1 MINLKNERDCRF
13 SAQTVYDIIAGATE
27 FADEDGFVNPFVF
40 ERALYLLA
48 YASSKEEVRE
58 SIATQLTEG
67 TTILEVWDKIITEQE
82 DEFGAFVSGY
92 SLDMKHIAD
101 EASLWQEDYL
111 KYATSPRGLIEGLS
125 PILEGLAEKLSGQM
139 SSLQNDERLKEAL
152 NIANKWGM
160 DMENVSA
167 PEVALF

>member
-1 MINLKNERDCRF
+1 MINLKNEKDCRF
-13 SAQTVYDIIAGATE
+13 SAQTVYDIIAEATD

-48 YASSKEEVRE
+48 YASSNEEVRE

-67 TTILEVWDKIITEQE
+67 ITILEVWDKIIAEKE
-82 DEFGAFVSGY
+82 DEFDQFINEY
-92 SLDMKHIAD
+92 SLDLKYIAE

-111 KYATSPRGLIEGLS
+111 KYVTSPRGLIEGLS

-152 NIANKWGM
+152 SIANKWGL
-160 DMENVSA
+160 DMENPSS
-167 PEVALF
+167 PEALF

>member
-1 MINLKNERDCRF
+1 MINLKNEKDCRF
-13 SAQTVYDIIAGATE
+13 SAQTVYDIIAGATD
-27 FADEDGFVNPFVF
+27 FANEDGFVNPFVF

-48 YASSKEEVRE
+48 YASSNEEVRE

-67 TTILEVWDKIITEQE
+67 ATILEVWDKIIAERE
-82 DEFGAFVSGY
+82 DEFDQFINEY
-92 SLDMKHIAD
+92 SLDLKHIAE

-111 KYATSPRGLIEGLS
+111 KYVTSPRGLIEGLS

-160 DMENVSA
+160 DMENPSS
-167 PEVALF
+167 PEALF